1 MKSNELLQSPTI
13 FKRKHKKNYR
23 QLQGLNIIWDKLPG
37 DLFRLKQVVN
47 NPIEININWDKVSLS
62 SNPLLKDNNL
72 WLVNRKVKTF
82 YCMVELE
89 AYSRSASTLQTLLYI
104 GDPLILEQLWT

>member
-1 MKSNELLQSPTI
+1 MCLWNVAKQCMKSNELLQSPTI
-13 FKRKHKKNYR
+13 LKRKHKKNYR

-37 DLFRLKQVVN
+37 DLFRFKQVVN

-62 SNPLLKDNNL
+62 SNPLHKGNNL
-72 WLVNRKVKTF
+72 WLVNRKVTIF

-89 AYSRSASTLQTLLYI
+89 AYSLSASTL
-104 GDPLILEQLWT
+104 